1 MIIAY
6 IFYLYEA
13 LSYSINGKFHADISQ
28 YIFYSSLV
36 NVNGYFTSTAG
47 DSFWFA
53 GVWIVV

>member
-53 GVWIVV
+53 GV